1 MVFSMLKKIS
11 IFLTLFLWSSF
22 SLAHEPFEITATAR
36 VLPNQI
42 SINLLITDTTAAKLC
57 LPDKSVSKLHDSELE
72 QFYVEIEGCVATML
86 SLKMGETLLTPTR
99 QEVKLSEEKDLDAT
113 IYYVPV
119 QASELLIEATY
130 LARLDE
136 NYGSTLTATSEHE
149 FLAQKFLQGENRTLL
164 LKLGDSEALSPQ
176 RESFGSF
183 VLLGIEHIVLGFDH
197 LLFLA
202 GLLVLGRQWK
212 YLIAVITA
220 FTIAHSMTLV
230 LSALGLIFLPG
241 RLVEACIAASIVYVA
256 VENLWLIHKDQQ
268 PKWRWLLAFLFG
280 LLHGFG
286 FAGALQETGM
296 ISDGNLLIPL
306 AGFNIGVELGQLAIA
321 AIVLPPFLVI
331 LRNQLMRRWLPS
343 SISCVV
349 GIFGL
354 YWLADRLSF

>member
-1 MVFSMLKKIS
+1 MLKKIS
-11 IFLTLFLWSSF
+11 AFLILFLVSAI

-36 VLPNQI
+36 ILPNQI

-57 LPDKSVSKLHDSELE
+57 LPDKPVSRLHDLEFE
-72 QFYVEIEGCVATML
+72 QFYADIERCVASML
-86 SLKMGETLLTPTR
+86 SLKMGETSLAPTR
-99 QEVKLSEEKDLDAT
+99 WELKLTEEKDLDAT
-113 IYYVPV
+113 IYYVPA

-136 NYGSTLTATSEHE
+136 NYGSTFTATSQHE

-164 LKLGDSEALSPQ
+164 LKLGNDTSPQ

-220 FTIAHSMTLV
+220 FTIAHSITLV
-230 LSALGLIFLPG
+230 LSALGLIYLPG
-241 RLVEACIAASIVYVA
+241 GLVEACIAASIVYVA
-256 VENLWLIHKDQQ
+256 VENLWLIYKNQQ
-268 PKWRWLLAFLFG
+268 PKWRWLMAFLFG

-286 FAGALQETGM
+286 FAGALRETG
-296 ISDGNLLIPL
+296 IVSGENLLIPL
-306 AGFNIGVELGQLAIA
+306 AGFNIGVELGQLTIA
-321 AIVLPPFLVI
+321 ALLLPPFLVI
-331 LRNQLMRRWLPS
+331 LKNPLMHRWLPS
-343 SISCVV
+343 SISWVV

-354 YWLADRLSF
+354 YWLVDRLSL

>member
-1 MVFSMLKKIS
+1 MIKKIS
-11 IFLTLFLWSSF
+11 AFLILFLASAF

-36 VLPNQI
+36 IFPNQI

-57 LPDKSVSKLHDSELE
+57 LPDTVSKLHDSELE
-72 QFYVEIEGCVATML
+72 QFYVEIEQCVATML
-86 SLKMGETLLTPTR
+86 ALKMGETLLTPAR
-99 QEVKLSEEKDLDAT
+99 LEIKLTEEKDLDAT
-113 IYYVPV
+113 IYYPPA

-130 LARLDE
+130 LTRLDE
-136 NYGSTLTATSEHE
+136 NYGSTITATNQHE

-164 LKLGDSEALSPQ
+164 LKLGNNQDVSPQ

-220 FTIAHSMTLV
+220 FTIAHSITLV
-230 LSALGLIFLPG
+230 LSALGLIYLQG
-241 RLVEACIAASIVYVA
+241 SLVEACIAASIVYVA
-256 VENLWLIHKDQQ
+256 IENLWLIYKNQQ

-286 FAGALQETGM
+286 FAGALRETGI
-296 ISDGNLLIPL
+296 ISGENLLIPL
-306 AGFNIGVELGQLAIA
+306 VGFNIGVELGQLAITA
-321 AIVLPPFLVI
+321 LLLPPFLVI
-331 LRNQLMRRWLPS
+331 LKNQLMRRWLPS

-354 YWLADRLSF
+354 YWLVDRVSL